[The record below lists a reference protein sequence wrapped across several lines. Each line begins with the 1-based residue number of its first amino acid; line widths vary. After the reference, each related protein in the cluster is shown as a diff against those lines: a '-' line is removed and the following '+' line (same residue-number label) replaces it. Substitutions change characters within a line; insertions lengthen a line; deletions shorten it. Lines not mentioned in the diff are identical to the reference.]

1 MIQTSLKSDFDGS
14 YLCIYSKK
22 QIVIRSGTTQS
33 GTKKR
38 WNEHIS
44 ASICATDNARSS
56 CFYSSYPSLNCK
68 NADKPK
74 QSLIRDNLQQIVQ
87 LVGEALHR
95 INEVKAVGLLD
106 GVIMKL
112 RNLMNSQ
119 LLEVE
124 LLKVECLLKMEK
136 YRHMCYMFEL
146 ASTLCIASE
155 KKIQKAW
162 L

>member
-1 MIQTSLKSDFDGS
+1 M
-14 YLCIYSKK
+14 
-22 QIVIRSGTTQS
+22 
-33 GTKKR
+33 
-38 WNEHIS
+38 
-44 ASICATDNARSS
+44 
-56 CFYSSYPSLNCK
+56 
-68 NADKPK
+68 
-74 QSLIRDNLQQIVQ
+74 QQIVQ
-87 LVGEALHR
+87 LVGAALHR
-95 INEVKAVGLLD
+95 SNEIKAVGLLD

-155 KKIQKAW
+155 KKIQKVW